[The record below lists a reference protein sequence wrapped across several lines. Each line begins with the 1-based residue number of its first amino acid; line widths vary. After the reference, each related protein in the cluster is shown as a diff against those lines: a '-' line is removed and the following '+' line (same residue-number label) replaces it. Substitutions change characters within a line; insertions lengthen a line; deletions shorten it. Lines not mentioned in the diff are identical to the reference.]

1 MLLDMQFICIPL
13 FYYKGSWLILVTTII
28 SSFMAFTATNI
39 DDIFIL
45 LVLFSQVKTGVIKK
59 EGRTVREKTKMK
71 ELYIVIGQYLGFSV
85 ITFLSII
92 GSLSSFF
99 IPVSWIGLLG
109 FVPIYMGVK
118 GILSLRSYKRN
129 EVIDNVSGSI
139 FKVAL
144 ITLANGA
151 DNISIYIPMFA
162 SQNLKTNIVTL
173 VIFFTMIAIWCFISY
188 TLLRAPI
195 LAKVLER
202 NCHIIV
208 PIVLIGLGVFI
219 LFRSDTIQLFY

>member
-1 MLLDMQFICIPL
+1 M
-13 FYYKGSWLILVTTII
+13 VTTII
-28 SSFMAFTATNI
+28 SSFIAFTSTNI

-45 LVLFSQVKTGVIKK
+45 LVLFSQVRTEVIKK
-59 EGRTVREKTKMK
+59 EGRNVREKTKMK
-71 ELYIVIGQYLGFSV
+71 ELYIVIGQYLGFSLIV
-85 ITFLSII
+85 FLSII

-139 FKVAL
+139 FKVAS

-173 VIFFTMIAIWCFISY
+173 IIFFCMIAIWCFISY
-188 TLLRAPI
+188 KLIRAPI

-219 LFRSDTIQLFY
+219 LFRSDTIRLFY

>member
-1 MLLDMQFICIPL
+1 M
-13 FYYKGSWLILVTTII
+13 VTTII
-28 SSFMAFTATNI
+28 SSFIAFTSTNI

-45 LVLFSQVKTGVIKK
+45 LVLFSQVRTGVIKK
-59 EGRTVREKTKMK
+59 EGRNVREKTKMK
-71 ELYIVIGQYLGFSV
+71 ELYIVIGQYLGFSL
-85 ITFLSII
+85 IIFLSII

-139 FKVAL
+139 FKVAS

-173 VIFFTMIAIWCFISY
+173 IIFFCMIAIWCFISY
-188 TLLRAPI
+188 KLLRAPI

-208 PIVLIGLGVFI
+208 PIVLIGLGVCI
-219 LFRSDTIQLFY
+219 LFRSDTIRLFY

>member
-1 MLLDMQFICIPL
+1 M
-13 FYYKGSWLILVTTII
+13 VTTII
-28 SSFMAFTATNI
+28 SSFIAFTSTNI

-45 LVLFSQVKTGVIKK
+45 LVLFSQVRTGVIKK
-59 EGRTVREKTKMK
+59 EGRFVREKTKME

-85 ITFLSII
+85 IIFLSII

-99 IPVSWIGLLG
+99 IPISWIGLLG

-118 GILSLRSYKRN
+118 GLLSLRSYKGTK
-129 EVIDNVSGSI
+129 VIANTSSPL
-139 FKVAL
+139 FKVAS

-173 VIFFTMIAIWCFISY
+173 VIFFCMIAIWCFISY
-188 TLLRAPI
+188 RLLRAPI
-195 LAKVLER
+195 LAEVLEK
-202 NCHIIV
+202 NCHIIF
-208 PIVLIGLGVFI
+208 PIVLIGLGIFI
-219 LFRSDTIQLFY
+219 LLRSNTLELLY

>member
-1 MLLDMQFICIPL
+1 MKFIYIPV

-28 SSFMAFTATNI
+28 SSFMAFTSTNI

-59 EGRTVREKTKMK
+59 EGRVVREKTKMK

-85 ITFLSII
+85 IIFLSII

-99 IPVSWIGLLG
+99 IPISWIGLLG
-109 FVPIYMGVK
+109 FVPMYMGVK
-118 GILSLRSYKRN
+118 GLLSLRSYKRN
-129 EVIDNVSGSI
+129 EVIDNASSSL
-139 FKVAL
+139 FKVAS

-162 SQNLKTNIVTL
+162 SQNLKNNIVTL
-173 VIFFTMIAIWCFISY
+173 VIFFCMIAIWCFISY

-208 PIVLIGLGVFI
+208 PIVLIGLGMFI
-219 LFRSDTIQLFY
+219 LFRSNTIELLY

>member
-1 MLLDMQFICIPL
+1 M
-13 FYYKGSWLILVTTII
+13 VTTII
-28 SSFMAFTATNI
+28 SSFIAFTSTNI

-45 LVLFSQVKTGVIKK
+45 LVLFSQVRTGVIKK
-59 EGRTVREKTKMK
+59 EGRNVREKTKMK
-71 ELYIVIGQYLGFSV
+71 ELYIVIGQYLGFSL
-85 ITFLSII
+85 IIFLSII

-99 IPVSWIGLLG
+99 VPVSWIGLLG
-109 FVPIYMGVK
+109 SVPIYMGVK
-118 GILSLRSYKRN
+118 GILSFRSYKRN

-139 FKVAL
+139 FKVAS

-173 VIFFTMIAIWCFISY
+173 IIFFCMIAIWCFISY
-188 TLLRAPI
+188 KLIRAPI

-208 PIVLIGLGVFI
+208 PIVLIGLGVCI
-219 LFRSDTIQLFY
+219 LFRSDTIRLFY

>member
-1 MLLDMQFICIPL
+1 
-13 FYYKGSWLILVTTII
+13 
-28 SSFMAFTATNI
+28 MAFTTTNI

-45 LVLFSQVKTGVIKK
+45 LVLFSQVRTEVLRK
-59 EGRTVREKTKMK
+59 EDRAVREKAMRKK
-71 ELYIVIGQYLGFSV
+71 LYIAIGQYVGFSM
-85 ITFLSII
+85 IIFLSIV

-99 IPVSWIGLLG
+99 IPVSWIGVLG

-118 GILSLRSYKRN
+118 GLFSLRSNKSN
-129 EVIDNVSGSI
+129 KVIDKASSSL
-139 FKVAL
+139 FKVAA

-151 DNISIYIPMFA
+151 DNISIYIPMFT
-162 SQNLKTNIVTL
+162 SQSLEANIVTL
-173 VIFFTMIAIWCFISY
+173 IIFFCMIAIWCSISY

-208 PIVLIGLGVFI
+208 PIVLIGLGMFI
-219 LFRSDTIQLFY
+219 LFRSNTIELLYL

>member
-1 MLLDMQFICIPL
+1 
-13 FYYKGSWLILVTTII
+13 
-28 SSFMAFTATNI
+28 
-39 DDIFIL
+39 
-45 LVLFSQVKTGVIKK
+45 
-59 EGRTVREKTKMK
+59 MK

-173 VIFFTMIAIWCFISY
+173 VIF
-188 TLLRAPI
+188 LP
-195 LAKVLER
+195 
-202 NCHIIV
+202 
-208 PIVLIGLGVFI
+208 
-219 LFRSDTIQLFY
+219 

>member
-1 MLLDMQFICIPL
+1 
-13 FYYKGSWLILVTTII
+13 
-28 SSFMAFTATNI
+28 MAFASTNI

-45 LVLFSQVKTGVIKK
+45 LVLFSQVRAGVIKK
-59 EGRTVREKTKMK
+59 DGRTVRAKPKMK
-71 ELYIVIGQYLGFSV
+71 EFYIVFGQYLGFSV
-85 ITFLSII
+85 IIFLSII

-99 IPVSWIGLLG
+99 IPISWIGLLG

-118 GILSLRSYKRN
+118 GLLSLRSHKRN
-129 EVIDNVSGSI
+129 EVIDNASGSL

-162 SQNLKTNIVTL
+162 SQNLNSNIVTF
-173 VIFFTMIAIWCFISY
+173 VIFFCMIAIWCFISY
-188 TLLRAPI
+188 KLLRAPI
-195 LAKVLER
+195 LAKVLEK

-208 PIVLIGLGVFI
+208 PIVLIGLGIFI
-219 LFRSDTIQLFY
+219 LLRSNSIELLY

>member
-1 MLLDMQFICIPL
+1 MQFICIPL

-118 GILSLRSYKRN
+118 GILSHRSYKRN

-173 VIFFTMIAIWCFISY
+173 VIF
-188 TLLRAPI
+188 LP
-195 LAKVLER
+195 
-202 NCHIIV
+202 
-208 PIVLIGLGVFI
+208 
-219 LFRSDTIQLFY
+219 

>member
-1 MLLDMQFICIPL
+1 
-13 FYYKGSWLILVTTII
+13 
-28 SSFMAFTATNI
+28 MAFATTNI

-45 LVLFSQVKTGVIKK
+45 LVLFSQVRTEVLRK
-59 EGRTVREKTKMK
+59 EDRAVREKAMRKK
-71 ELYIVIGQYLGFSV
+71 LYIAIGQYVGFSM
-85 ITFLSII
+85 IIFLSIV

-99 IPVSWIGLLG
+99 ILVSWIGVLG

-118 GILSLRSYKRN
+118 GLFSLRSNKSN
-129 EVIDNVSGSI
+129 KVIDKASSSL
-139 FKVAL
+139 FKVAA

-151 DNISIYIPMFA
+151 DNISIYIPMFT
-162 SQNLKTNIVTL
+162 SQSLEANIVTL
-173 VIFFTMIAIWCFISY
+173 IIFFCMIAIWCSISY

-208 PIVLIGLGVFI
+208 PIVLIGLGMFI
-219 LFRSDTIQLFY
+219 LFRSNTIELLYL

>member
-1 MLLDMQFICIPL
+1 MI
-13 FYYKGSWLILVTTII
+13 TTII
-28 SSFMAFTATNI
+28 SSVVAFATTNI

-45 LVLFSQVKTGVIKK
+45 LVLFSQVRTEVIRK
-59 EGRTVREKTKMK
+59 EGRAVREKAMRKK
-71 ELYIVIGQYLGFSV
+71 LYIVIGQFVGFSM
-85 ITFLSII
+85 IIFLSIV

-118 GILSLRSYKRN
+118 GLFSLRSNKSN
-129 EVIDNVSGSI
+129 EVIDNTSDSL
-139 FKVAL
+139 FRVAA

-162 SQNLKTNIVTL
+162 SQTLEANIVTL
-173 VIFFTMIAIWCFISY
+173 VIFFSMIAIWCFISY
-188 TLLRAPI
+188 KLIRAPI
-195 LAKVLER
+195 LAKVLEN

-208 PIVLIGLGVFI
+208 PIVLIGLGMFI
-219 LFRSDTIQLFY
+219 LFRSDTIGQFS